1 MLAYNTGIQN
11 SAPVTPGMRQR
22 ALDGL
27 SSQGGTLQYPGS
39 ASDVYNARAMAAGL
53 EYDRAAATSNNE
65 YLGNVQKAQQSTAL
79 AGLQQMAQAQ
89 QNSNNLANQQ
99 QSMRLDY
106 LGKLTGGLNSLLGN
120 LF

>member
-1 MLAYNTGIQN
+1 
-11 SAPVTPGMRQR
+11 
-22 ALDGL
+22 
-27 SSQGGTLQYPGS
+27 
-39 ASDVYNARAMAAGL
+39 MAAGMD
-53 EYDRAAATSNNE
+53 YTRSAATDNNE
-65 YLGNVQKAQQSTAL
+65 YLSASQKAQQSTAL